1 MLELRRNQLVQ
12 STLCLA
18 DLYSVFQDIRDLFF
32 FCLFSPFLLQFF
44 ILGLNVGK
52 RSSLLTAL
60 TCCGWCSFLD
70 VSAITDGPQ
79 DAADGC

>member
-12 STLCLA
+12 SALCLA
-18 DLYSVFQDIRDLFF
+18 DLDSVFQGIRDLFF
-32 FCLFSPFLLQFF
+32 GLFSPFLLQFF
-44 ILGLNVGK
+44 KLGLNIGK

-60 TCCGWCSFLD
+60 TCCGWCSCLD